1 MHASRGNK
9 RHLIWRTFT
18 LHDTCHMLIA
28 TSHLMHHPMFTNVA
42 LDEVNFYSS
51 TSVEDG
57 ENGLGCFFLLP
68 KPLHSLHVP
77 FCLHC
82 FVECNNTV
90 FNPWQC
96 SLSAARCRKSNSN
109 YKFNSSTI
117 YRETTGIQWV
127 SCMFVSAMTFIL
139 NIYQPSFP
147 GCFSLSLFCAWWMQ
161 ATTTTITTKSNWV
174 HSGGWEQS

>member
-1 MHASRGNK
+1 MFAA
-9 RHLIWRTFT
+9 
-18 LHDTCHMLIA
+18 IA
-28 TSHLMHHPMFTNVA
+28 TLIPRI
-42 LDEVNFYSS
+42 S
-51 TSVEDG
+51 TVQSVFIFIFIIMASGPKLDG

>member
-51 TSVEDG
+51 TSV
-57 ENGLGCFFLLP
+57 LTLSFTIYY
-68 KPLHSLHVP
+68 
-77 FCLHC
+77 
-82 FVECNNTV
+82 NTV

-139 NIYQPSFP
+139 NMYQPSFP